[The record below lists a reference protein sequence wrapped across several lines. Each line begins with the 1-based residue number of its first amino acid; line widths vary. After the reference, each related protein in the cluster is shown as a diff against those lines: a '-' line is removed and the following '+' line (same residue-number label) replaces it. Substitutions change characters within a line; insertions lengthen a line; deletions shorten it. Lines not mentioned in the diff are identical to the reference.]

1 MNQSDISIIRSVNIT
16 DTDQN
21 GGRPDLAST
30 VVSGVKFN
38 LFPRVT
44 SSEREAGVTRYRKA
58 FIANSNV
65 NGETAYSACVCIGT
79 PGNGQDRFYIAPAEI
94 DDTQVQLP
102 AEWTGCGKLTQSVTA
117 GDSAITLLFKSSDF
131 AIPEGALLLIQD
143 GEKSCNVRAASVSK
157 NVNTATV
164 TLAGQLPYSF
174 QADVTYAGVML
185 ELGDLEPVLES
196 SALGSLTGEFDHSL
210 VVLSNGGTEYDTFSL
225 TFTSA
230 LAFAAAG
237 LYSGALPSG
246 QTTAQYAPV
255 NPKTGR
261 PYFTIPSEA
270 WSGTFEAGNSLTLV
284 TLPSAKGFW
293 LKEVVPAGCPH
304 ESDNRI
310 TLDWQID

>member
-1 MNQSDISIIRSVNIT
+1 MNQSDISIIRSVSIT
-16 DTDQN
+16 DTEQN
-21 GGRPDLAST
+21 GGRPDFAST

-44 SSEREAGVTRYRKA
+44 SAERETGITRYRKA

-94 DDTQVQLP
+94 DDTQAHLP
-102 AEWTGCGKLTQSVTA
+102 SEWTGCGKLTQSATA
-117 GDSAITLLFKSSDF
+117 GDSSINLLFKSSDYS
-131 AIPEGALLLIQD
+131 IPQGALLLIQD
-143 GEKSCNVRAASVSK
+143 DEKSCNIRVASVSK
-157 NVNTATV
+157 NVNTAAV
-164 TLAGQLPYSF
+164 TLEGQLPYSF
-174 QADVTYAGVML
+174 EADETYCGVML

-196 SALGSLTGEFDHSL
+196 SSLNSLTGVFDHSL

-230 LAFAAAG
+230 LSFSAAG
-237 LYSGALPSG
+237 LYAGALPSG

-261 PYFTIPSEA
+261 PYFTIPAEA

-304 ESDNRI
+304 EPDNRI

>member
-1 MNQSDISIIRSVNIT
+1 MNQSDISIIRSVTIT
-16 DTDQN
+16 DTEDN
-21 GGRPDLAST
+21 GGRANLAST

-44 SSEREAGVTRYRKA
+44 SAERETGVTRYRKA

-79 PGNGQDRFYIAPAEI
+79 PGNGQDRFYIAQA
-94 DDTQVQLP
+94 DMADTQSELP
-102 AEWTGCGKLTQSVTA
+102 TEWTGCGKLSQSATA
-117 GDSAITLLFKSSDF
+117 GDESITLLFKSSDYS
-131 AIPEGALLLIQD
+131 IPEGALLLIRD
-143 GEKSCNVRAASVSK
+143 DEKSCNMRVASVSG

-164 TLAGQLPYSF
+164 SLVGQLPHSF
-174 QADVTYAGVML
+174 EANETYAGVML

-196 SALGSLTGEFDHSL
+196 ASLNSLTGAFDHEL

-230 LAFAAAG
+230 ISFSAAG
-237 LYSGALPSG
+237 LYAGALPSG
-246 QTTAQYAPV
+246 QSTAQYAPL
-255 NPKTGR
+255 NPKTGK
-261 PYFTIPSEA
+261 PYFTIPAEA
-270 WSGTFEAGNSLTLV
+270 WSGSFEAGNSLTLV

-304 ESDNRI
+304 EPDNRI
-310 TLDWQID
+310 TLEWQID